1 MAMVMCCIILRRIYI
16 SIKHKAEIWRK
27 FEKKNMIILEV
38 EKSVQIIRG
47 NVMSI
52 LVMILYIHTCSSWP
66 SQYLQHFN
74 IQGTCYTNQT
84 KKRTKAFLRMARCV
98 IKIRISGY
106 FGGSCNTTTLPTS
119 SISSRIHIGSNRRE
133 LLDAMIRTI
142 VSARANLPLERS
154 HLTDSGTIL

>member
-1 MAMVMCCIILRRIYI
+1 
-16 SIKHKAEIWRK
+16 
-27 FEKKNMIILEV
+27 MIILEV

-52 LVMILYIHTCSSWP
+52 LVMILYIHVVTDL
-66 SQYLQHFN
+66 QFLQHFN
-74 IQGTCYTNQT
+74 IQGTCYTSQT

-133 LLDAMIRTI
+133 LLDAMIRTM

>member
-1 MAMVMCCIILRRIYI
+1 
-16 SIKHKAEIWRK
+16 
-27 FEKKNMIILEV
+27 MI

-52 LVMILYIHTCSSWP
+52 LVMILYIHVVTD
-66 SQYLQHFN
+66 LVN
-74 IQGTCYTNQT
+74 IYNISIYKVNVILTIAFIRYDTNQT

-98 IKIRISGY
+98 IKIRMSGY

>member
-1 MAMVMCCIILRRIYI
+1 MLYYFKKDI

-27 FEKKNMIILEV
+27 FEKKHDRE
-38 EKSVQIIRG
+38 IRA
-47 NVMSI
+47 NYSWECYVNPR
-52 LVMILYIHTCSSWP
+52 YDFIHTCSSWP

-98 IKIRISGY
+98 IKIRMSGY